1 MWVFLFY
8 NKDFNENCAHVH
20 VGKKD
25 TQTLCKVW
33 LEPKVEISKQGDL
46 TDAQVKEVLGL
57 AEIYRDKLLAQ
68 WQNFKEGK
76 AIRMIKIRK

>member
-8 NKDFNENCAHVH
+8 NKDFNENRAHVH

-57 AEIYRDKLLAQ
+57 AEIYKDKLLVQ